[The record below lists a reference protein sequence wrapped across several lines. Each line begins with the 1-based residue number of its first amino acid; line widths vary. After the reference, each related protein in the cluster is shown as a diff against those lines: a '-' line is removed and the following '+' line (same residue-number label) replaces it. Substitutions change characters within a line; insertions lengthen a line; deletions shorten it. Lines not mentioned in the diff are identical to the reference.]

1 MNNALTMSSPAPS
14 SSRRPK
20 EDTENRG
27 ECNCIGIDFTEN
39 GFATRASFDPEKI
52 DPKKD
57 RYSQMPEDE
66 KFTFGSGAVPTKTE
80 ADNVLAYIKELLY
93 KHVGEEVGEGDG
105 GKGGKKKVPA
115 GGKMADAEEE
125 SEGE

>member
-1 MNNALTMSSPAPS
+1 MNNALTMRVEAPTQAK
-14 SSRRPK
+14 RPK

-27 ECNCIGIDFTEN
+27 ECCCISIDFTEN

-80 ADNVLAYIKELLY
+80 ADNVLSYIKELLY
-93 KHVGEEVGEGDG
+93 AHVGEEVAEGDG
-105 GKGGKKKVPA
+105 KGKKKMPT
-115 GGKMADAEEE
+115 GGKAMNDDGEEE
-125 SEGE
+125 AEA